1 LPYNRSSLF
10 HFWSQLDNNMKDLD
24 LTPLMR
30 QYQTIKAQYPE
41 AILFFRVGDF
51 YEMFFDDAEE
61 ASNILEIVLTAR
73 GKVKGDPIPLCG
85 VPYHAAT
92 GYIARLLKAGK
103 IVALCEQVED
113 PKLAKGLVRREVVRV
128 YTPGTLYDQ
137 ELLPAREA
145 NYLTAVYVPP
155 ASTPDA
161 PTTLS
166 QGFGLS
172 TLDLSTGEFWMTET
186 KKPTS
191 LQQVADELFRIEP
204 REIIFPLF
212 LNDRLSAALHTLPI
226 SRLVPREEKFFLLEE
241 AQSIFTRLFKDRQA
255 HELPLPSPGPAIQA
269 IGGLLHYLTDTQ
281 PTLIHMHLQCPTFR
295 PLDQEMH
302 LDQTTLRNLEIL
314 KPLSDQSKG
323 PTLLKTLDATQTPM
337 GSRLLRQW
345 IVRPLTHV
353 SAITARQEA
362 IEELC
367 ENLPARMAIRTSLKA
382 IKDLERLN
390 SRIAMEVANPR
401 DLVHFQ
407 RSLEA
412 LPDFEILLASC
423 RSSILKTLHAHWDS
437 LDDVSDWIKH
447 SLLSDPPLS
456 SKDGGIMQTGINP
469 ELDELRV
476 LTMEGTKVLTEL
488 EARLRSQTGI
498 DSLKIKF
505 NQVFGYYIEVTKANL
520 SRIPNEFQRKQTLV
534 NAERFTTDELQ
545 ELEGRLSS
553 ADQKLKHLEHQL
565 FTELRSRVAGA
576 SSRIQDMAHR
586 IAQIDVLTG
595 LAETAALNRYH
606 RPTIHEGGTIHITAG
621 RHPVIEQL
629 HAGGGFVPNDTYLDL
644 DTHRLI
650 LITGPN
656 MAGKSTFLRQVAL
669 IVLMAQIGSFVP
681 AECAIIG
688 IVDRIFT
695 RVGAA
700 DDLSAGQS
708 TFMVEMSE
716 TSKILESAT
725 ARSLI
730 LLDEV
735 GRGTSTYDGLSIAWA
750 LAEYILD
757 KSALGARTL
766 FATHYHEM
774 TQLEGQRDGIKNYTV
789 LVKEKGHD
797 VLFLRRI
804 IEGKADRSY
813 GIQVA
818 KLAGLPSTIIQRAQ
832 NILAQLEDDPS
843 NNLPIDSTHYSSNHQ
858 AEVLPPKPHVIL
870 EEVRQM
876 DLFSMTPLE
885 AMNRLADLKARIEQE
900 FL

>member
-1 LPYNRSSLF
+1 
-10 HFWSQLDNNMKDLD
+10 MKDLD

-61 ASNILEIVLTAR
+61 ASQILEIVLTAR

-85 VPYHAAT
+85 IPYHAAT

-113 PKLAKGLVRREVVRV
+113 PRLAKGLVRREVVRV

-155 ASTPDA
+155 TSAPDA
-161 PTTLS
+161 PGALS
-166 QGFGLS
+166 RGFGLS
-172 TLDLSTGEFWMTET
+172 TLDLSTGEFWITET
-186 KKPTS
+186 KNPTS

-212 LNDRLSAALHTLPI
+212 LNDTLSTALHTLPI
-226 SRLVPREEKFFLLEE
+226 SRLVPREEKTFLLEE
-241 AQSIFTRLFKDRQA
+241 AQTIFSRLFKDRQVND
-255 HELPLPSPGPAIQA
+255 LPLPSPGPAIQA

-281 PTLIHMHLQCPTFR
+281 PTLIHTHLQYPTFR

-302 LDQTTLRNLEIL
+302 LDQTTLRNLEVL

-323 PTLLKTLDATQTPM
+323 PTLLKTLDNSQTPM

-345 IVRPLTHV
+345 VVRPLTHV
-353 SAITARQEA
+353 VGITARQEA
-362 IEELC
+362 IEELY
-367 ENLPARMAIRTSLKA
+367 ENLPTRMGIRTSLQA

-390 SRIAMEVANPR
+390 SRIALEVANPR
-401 DLVHFQ
+401 DMIHFQ
-407 RSLEA
+407 RSLGA
-412 LPDFEILLASC
+412 LPDLETLLASC
-423 RSSILKTLHAHWDS
+423 ESSILKALHAHWDS
-437 LDDVSDWIKH
+437 LEDVSDWIKH
-447 SLLSDPPLS
+447 SLLPDPPLS
-456 SKDGGIMQTGINP
+456 SKDGGIIQTGINP
-469 ELDELRV
+469 ELDELRG
-476 LTMEGTKVLTEL
+476 LTTEGTKVLTDL

-520 SRIPNEFQRKQTLV
+520 SRVPNEFQRKQTLV

-565 FTELRSRVAGA
+565 FTELRFRVAGA
-576 SSRIQDMAHR
+576 SSRIQDIAHR

-595 LAETAALNRYH
+595 LAETASLNRYH
-606 RPTIHEGGTIHITAG
+606 RPTIHEGGIIHITGG

-629 HAGGGFVPNDTYLDL
+629 QPGGGFVPNDTYLDL

-681 AECAIIG
+681 AEYAKIG

-716 TSKILESAT
+716 TSKILASAT

-797 VLFLRRI
+797 VLFLRKI

-818 KLAGLPSTIIQRAQ
+818 KLAGLPTSIIQRAK
-832 NILAQLEDDPS
+832 NILAQLEDAPS
-843 NNLPIDSTHYSSNHQ
+843 TNLPDDPTRQPSKEQ
-858 AEVLPPKPHVIL
+858 GDMLQPKSHVIL

-900 FL
+900 KL

>member
-1 LPYNRSSLF
+1 
-10 HFWSQLDNNMKDLD
+10 MKDLD

-30 QYQTIKAQYPE
+30 QFQTVKAQYPD

-51 YEMFFDDAEE
+51 YEMFFEDAEV
-61 ASNILEIVLTAR
+61 ASKILEIVLTAR
-73 GKVKGDPIPLCG
+73 GKAKGDPIPLCG

-145 NYLTAVYVPP
+145 NYLTAVFCDSWSSP
-155 ASTPDA
+155 SSNLLTN
-161 PTTLS
+161 
-166 QGFGLS
+166 GFGLA
-172 TLDLSTGEFWMTET
+172 TLDLSTGEFWVTES
-186 KKPTS
+186 KKAVSNQTI
-191 LQQVADELFRIEP
+191 ADEIFRIEP
-204 REIIFPLF
+204 REVIFPLPLQEDLSGT
-212 LNDRLSAALHTLPI
+212 LNTFPI
-226 SRLVPREEKFFLLEE
+226 ARLVPRDPSPFTLEKARHLLEQTFSTH
-241 AQSIFTRLFKDRQA
+241 ALQ
-255 HELPLPSPGPAIQA
+255 ELSLNTLGPALQA
-269 IGGLLHYLTDTQ
+269 AGGLLHYLTETQ
-281 PTLIHMHLQCPTFR
+281 PALVHAHLNPPAFR

-302 LDQTTLRNLEIL
+302 LDQTTLRNLEIF
-314 KPLSDQSKG
+314 KPLSEHQKA
-323 PTLLKTLDATQTPM
+323 PTLLQAMDYTLTPM

-345 IVRPLTHV
+345 IVRPLTQV
-353 SAITARQEA
+353 ARITERQEA
-362 IEELC
+362 IQEFVDRL
-367 ENLPARMAIRTSLKA
+367 NLRMAIRASLKS

-390 SRIAMEVANPR
+390 SRMTLEVANPR
-401 DLVHFQ
+401 DVMNFH
-407 RSLEA
+407 RSLET
-412 LPDFEILLASC
+412 LPEIGDLLSDC
-423 RSSILKTLHAHWDS
+423 TSPTLKTIHAQWDS
-437 LDDVSDWIKH
+437 LHEVAEWIAQA
-447 SLLSDPPLS
+447 LLPDPPLS
-456 SKDGGIMQTGINP
+456 VKDGSIIQPGMNA
-469 ELDELRV
+469 ELDELRT
-476 LTMEGTKVLTEL
+476 LTKEGTRLLTEL
-488 EARLRSQTGI
+488 ESRERHRTGI

-505 NQVFGYYIEVTKANL
+505 NQVYGYYFEITKTHLARVPL
-520 SRIPNEFQRKQTLV
+520 DFQRKQTLV
-534 NAERFTTDELQ
+534 NAERFTTPELQ

-553 ADQKLKHLEHQL
+553 ADQKMKNLEFQL
-565 FTELRSRVAGA
+565 FKALRSRIAEVSG
-576 SSRIQDMAHR
+576 RIQNMAHH
-586 IAQIDVLTG
+586 IAKIDVLAG
-595 LAETAALNRYH
+595 LAEAATLHRYH
-606 RPTIHEGGTIHITAG
+606 RPTIHEGGMIHITGG

-629 HAGGGFVPNDTYLDL
+629 QPGGGFVPNDTYLDL
-644 DTHRLI
+644 DTHRLL

-669 IVLMAQIGSFVP
+669 IVLMGQIGSFVP
-681 AECAIIG
+681 AESAKIG

-716 TSKILESAT
+716 TSKILDSAT
-725 ARSLI
+725 SRSLI

-757 KSALGARTL
+757 RGILGARTL

-774 TQLEGQRDGIKNYTV
+774 TQLEGQREGIKNYTV
-789 LVKEKGHD
+789 LVKEKGQD
-797 VLFLRRI
+797 VLFLRKI

-818 KLAGLPSTIIQRAQ
+818 KLAGLPIQIIHRAQ
-832 NILAQLEDDPS
+832 NILEQLEQES
-843 NNLPIDSTHYSSNHQ
+843 SQTNLPDQTNLFHD
-858 AEVLPPKPHVIL
+858 VTPLPLPSPAPHVIL

-885 AMNRLADLKARIEQE
+885 ALNRLADFKSRLQE
-900 FL
+900 EHS